1 MGGDPGTP
9 EGLNAGLAA
18 ADEQN
23 PGQVDQICETCP
35 DNWVETGATD
45 ESTGK
50 PLPNLPYRI
59 YEIATRNEV
68 ARGVL
73 DANGRSPRH
82 QIPMP
87 ATQLFV
93 MFGTDEAID
102 EAMERMDALQRKRTV
117 QENARPEWR
126 GFKAGLSQEE
136 FNARHRELIESGTFV
151 DEDRGFFEGAISGA
165 RGIGNLVGSLAT
177 GQGLTGW
184 AESEYAR
191 RRDEA
196 WDQYQLATGARVAGR
211 RESLGAGAD
220 QSASFYFGDEI
231 SARLG
236 SLLDER
242 SYEEIIDDHRHIL
255 HQSRLSNPG
264 Y

>member
-35 DNWVETGATD
+35 DNWVETGAID
-45 ESTGK
+45 ESTGE

-93 MFGTDEAID
+93 MFGTDEAIGHF
-102 EAMERMDALQRKRTV
+102 R
-117 QENARPEWR
+117 
-126 GFKAGLSQEE
+126 
-136 FNARHRELIESGTFV
+136 
-151 DEDRGFFEGAISGA
+151 
-165 RGIGNLVGSLAT
+165 
-177 GQGLTGW
+177 
-184 AESEYAR
+184 
-191 RRDEA
+191 
-196 WDQYQLATGARVAGR
+196 
-211 RESLGAGAD
+211 
-220 QSASFYFGDEI
+220 
-231 SARLG
+231 
-236 SLLDER
+236 
-242 SYEEIIDDHRHIL
+242 
-255 HQSRLSNPG
+255 
-264 Y
+264 